1 MNADGT
7 MYHSNSI
14 SAASGWLTI
23 EYSSFENLRSQLL
36 SLAQTIDTHSEETL
50 PFRIETPP
58 RRSSSMELRTPARKA
73 QSA

>member
-1 MNADGT
+1 MD
-7 MYHSNSI
+7 HSSSI

-36 SLAQTIDTHSEETL
+36 FLAQTIDTQSEETL
-50 PFRIETPP
+50 PFRMEIPP
-58 RRSSSMELRTPARKA
+58 RRSSSIELRTPARKA